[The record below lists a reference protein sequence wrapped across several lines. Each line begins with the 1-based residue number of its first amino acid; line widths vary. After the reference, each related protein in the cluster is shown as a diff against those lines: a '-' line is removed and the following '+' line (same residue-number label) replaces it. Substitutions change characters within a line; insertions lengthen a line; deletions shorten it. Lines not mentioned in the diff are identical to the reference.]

1 MGEGVEVKL
10 EHSRGM
16 GATKIKQVRTM
27 GVGESK
33 FCVFCEN
40 VIIECPIWCTV
51 FSKRKLL
58 QELSYSGFPR
68 ISTSVNFFFRINHT
82 PLVIMDGWKECC
94 EMNAMSLDRF
104 KRSCKISTLSSNL
117 ENTRSLPSE
126 NYDGATQTYSWRC
139 YFEIAILLT

>member
-1 MGEGVEVKL
+1 MGEGVEFKL
-10 EHSRGM
+10 EHSSGM

-27 GVGESK
+27 EVGASK

-68 ISTSVNFFFRINHT
+68 ISTSVNFFLSNQSHT
-82 PLVIMDGWKECC
+82 ACYYGW
-94 EMNAMSLDRF
+94 L
-104 KRSCKISTLSSNL
+104 KRVL
-117 ENTRSLPSE
+117 
-126 NYDGATQTYSWRC
+126 
-139 YFEIAILLT
+139 

>member
-68 ISTSVNFFFRINHT
+68 ISTSVNFLFFFESITH
-82 PLVIMDGWKECC
+82 PL
-94 EMNAMSLDRF
+94 
-104 KRSCKISTLSSNL
+104 
-117 ENTRSLPSE
+117 
-126 NYDGATQTYSWRC
+126 
-139 YFEIAILLT
+139 LLWMAEKSAVK